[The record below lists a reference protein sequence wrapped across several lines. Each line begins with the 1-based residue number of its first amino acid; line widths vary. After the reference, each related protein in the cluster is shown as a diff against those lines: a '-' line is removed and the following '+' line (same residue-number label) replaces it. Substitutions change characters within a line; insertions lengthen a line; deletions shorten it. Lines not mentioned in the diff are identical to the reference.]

1 MVNPAHGSNG
11 SNGSIGAADGGQQS
25 IGTDGEAPVDG
36 IAGGHPG
43 GIEPAGDDVNAGG
56 LGKGPGRRHEGS
68 EQMDPPGKPGSPR
81 KNN

>member
-1 MVNPAHGSNG
+1 MANPAQGSNG
-11 SNGSIGAADGGQQS
+11 DADGGQQS
-25 IGTDGEAPVDG
+25 IGTDGESPVDG

-68 EQMDPPGKPGSPR
+68 QQMDQPGTPTTPEQNR
-81 KNN
+81 